1 MPTNFAAAAAI
12 AAIPDRKEERN
23 SKVSL
28 TNPKASPFF
37 SPDDVSQGIFDAWK
51 IGR

>member
-1 MPTNFAAAAAI
+1 MPTNFAA

-37 SPDDVSQGIFDAWK
+37 SPDARAARKFLML
-51 IGR
+51 GR